1 MIQNIK
7 LGHYDGAE
15 VSWDTENSPNLH
27 IAAIGSSGSGKT
39 VKIQE
44 IMCYIAAQGETVVA
58 INSHGVLNK
67 DQILPALRVRY
78 EKYLHDINI
87 HGKGI
92 GIRLFEPVTYP
103 DGDTESIENAISADT
118 DIFCRA
124 FKMGVKQRAALR
136 GAIGN
141 AVSDGNYAKYG
152 FNSIEDELKG
162 SQDVVSMELAEK
174 LHFLFANNVFTDGE
188 DIFKK
193 GKINVIHLN
202 RLDVNTQEAVA
213 EVILSHIWRLANADQ
228 FKENNIFVCIDEC
241 QNVGAG
247 KNDPLP
253 LLISEGRRM
262 GVNLILATQMILQ
275 GTTNTLQQRITQ
287 CALTLFFKP
296 ASNRISLTAKM
307 INSCNEAFWAPK
319 LSKLQVGEF
328 VAQGNLSIVGRS
340 IAYPLIVDGY
350 IGEKS
355 SIDTT
360 ESRIVFPE
368 MGVNGVITKEGV

>member
-1 MIQNIK
+1 MVKKIR
-7 LGHYDGAE
+7 LGNYAGAD

-27 IAAIGSSGSGKT
+27 VAAIGSSGSGKT

-44 IMCYIAAQGETVVA
+44 IMCNIAAQGQTVVA

-78 EKYLHDINI
+78 EKYLHDINT

-92 GIRLFEPVTYP
+92 GIRFFEPVTYP

-124 FKMGVKQRAALR
+124 FKLGIKQRAALR
-136 GAIGN
+136 GAIEN
-141 AVSDGNYAKYG
+141 AISDGNYAKYG

-162 SQDVVSMELAEK
+162 AQDAVSIELAEK
-174 LHFLFANNVFTDGE
+174 LHFLFAHNVFTDGE

-193 GKINVIHLN
+193 GKINVIHLS
-202 RLDVNTQEAVA
+202 RLDVNMQEAVA

-228 FKENNIFVCIDEC
+228 FKENGIFVFIDEC
-241 QNVGAG
+241 QNLGSG

-275 GTTNTLQQRITQ
+275 ATTNSLQQRITQ

-307 INSCNEAFWAPK
+307 INSGNEAFWAPK

-328 VAQGNLSIVGRS
+328 VAQGNLSINGRS
-340 IAYPLIVDGY
+340 IAYPLVVDGY
-350 IGEKS
+350 IGEK
-355 SIDTT
+355 THVET
-360 ESRIVFPE
+360 EEYGECFNE
-368 MGVNGVITKEGV
+368 KTVNGVT